1 MVVKKV
7 FDVAMSTT
15 KLCLCTAYNYLI
27 VLFYLW
33 SKQCLCICDK
43 LFVAKVSR
51 AVKS

>member
-1 MVVKKV
+1 MVVNKA

-15 KLCLCTAYNYLI
+15 TLFLRTAYNYLI
-27 VLFYLW
+27 VLFYVW
-33 SKQCLCICDK
+33 SKCLLICDK